1 MTEVTQ
7 LQTEVGVGFRC
18 WSQEET
24 QRTSTTPRP
33 DAVKGDPRSRIMAT
47 EQDGRQTVLKAS
59 SACSHWDTT
68 QATAQ
73 WGLVLSWGRLAGA
86 TENKPMAEK

>member
-1 MTEVTQ
+1 
-7 LQTEVGVGFRC
+7 
-18 WSQEET
+18 
-24 QRTSTTPRP
+24 
-33 DAVKGDPRSRIMAT
+33 MAT